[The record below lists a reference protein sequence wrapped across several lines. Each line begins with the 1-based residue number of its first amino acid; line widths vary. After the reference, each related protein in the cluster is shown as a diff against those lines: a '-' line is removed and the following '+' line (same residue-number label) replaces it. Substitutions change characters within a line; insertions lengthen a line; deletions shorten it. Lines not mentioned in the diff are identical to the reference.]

1 MVMIIAVAIVT
12 GFQQQIRDKITG
24 FGAHIQIA
32 RFNSSNSFEY
42 PAIKMNQSF
51 YPSLK
56 NEKGIRHVQ
65 VFATKAGI
73 VQTEDQIQGVVVKGV
88 GNDFDWSFFK
98 DKLVEGKTFEAGREE
113 PNDSVLISQGLAD
126 LLRLKTGDPLR
137 TYFIMDQQARG
148 RRFIISGIY
157 NTGLEEFDKL
167 YVFGDIRQ
175 IQKLNGWDS
184 ISVSGFEVM
193 IDDFNRLEELTKVVY
208 GEIGYEL
215 DARSIRDI
223 YPQLFDWLELQ
234 DMNVLIILVLMVLV
248 SAIAMISTLLVL
260 ILERTSMIGLLKA
273 LGMQNSGIRKVFFY
287 HAVYIIG
294 QGLLIGNFF
303 GIGLCLLQHYFGII
317 RLPEASYFM
326 NVVPIHLD
334 FLQLIIL
341 NLGTLAICSAFLI
354 LPSFIIARISPVKA
368 IRME

>member
-42 PAIKMNQSF
+42 PAVNMNQAF
-51 YPSLK
+51 YSTLK
-56 NEKGIRHVQ
+56 NEKGIRHIQ

-73 VQTEDQIQGVVVKGV
+73 VQTEDQIQGVVLKGV
-88 GNDFDWSFFK
+88 GDDFDWSFFK
-98 DKLVEGKTFEAGREE
+98 DKLVEGRTFEAGRQV
-113 PNDSVLISQGLAD
+113 PNDSVLISHGLAK
-126 LLRLKTGDPLR
+126 LLKLKTGDPLR

-184 ISVSGFEVM
+184 ASVSGFEVM
-193 IDDFNRLEELTKVVY
+193 IDDFDQLEKLTKTVY

-273 LGMQNSGIRKVFFY
+273 LGMKNAGIRKVFFY

-294 QGLLIGNFF
+294 QGLLIGNFI
-303 GIGLCLLQHYFGII
+303 GIGLCLLQHHYGII

-334 FLQLIIL
+334 ILQIIIL
-341 NLGTLAICSAFLI
+341 NIGTLVICSAFLI
-354 LPSFIIARISPVKA
+354 LPSFIVARISPVKA